1 MRARLIVALTLLGA
15 ASTLSGSAPARAAE
29 PSGCDKFNWPITQE
43 RAALTA
49 PDRAM
54 LASGAELSA
63 LTGVTLGL
71 ALPADVKLPS
81 PPERKPK
88 DGTFAGFVSFKA
100 AHTAGAY
107 TISVSDAAW
116 IDVVQDDEIL
126 KPMAVSSATD
136 CAGIRK
142 TIKYD
147 LSAGP
152 LVIQVSGAAGK
163 AVSMALLPSSE

>member
-1 MRARLIVALTLLGA
+1 MRVGMRLVAMFCLLAPLPALA
-15 ASTLSGSAPARAAE
+15 ADPN
-29 PSGCDKFNWPITQE
+29 GCDKFKWPIERE

-49 PDRAM
+49 PDRAK
-54 LASGAELSA
+54 LASGAELTA

-71 ALPADVKLPS
+71 TSPVDAKLPS

-100 AHTAGAY
+100 PHKAGAY
-107 TISVSDAAW
+107 TISLSDGAW
-116 IDVVQDDEIL
+116 IDVVQDDAL
-126 KPMAVSSATD
+126 QKPMEFSGATD

-142 TIKYD
+142 TIKVD

-152 LVIQVSGAAGK
+152 FVIQISGAAANSINL
-163 AVSMALLPSSE
+163 AVLPSD